1 MTTLWEVAE
10 SQQNINAWVQDLAGQ
25 QVIQQA
31 PQQVVVQPTQ
41 TVEQTNLTWTSSWVE
56 QTQIVQPVQQQVQVG
71 QPATPSTPSPEDL
84 LKQIQWVVEESK
96 TLEEVAKEDDASR
109 IQKENEAVLKSL
121 VEENVS
127 DLPSTT
133 PIKED
138 VQAQISDTSE
148 SDKLAQDIKESIEDM
163 KTVQQAK
170 DIAKKC
176 YNALLK
182 EKSLHDMDN
191 KSNKDLIEYLQ
202 WIINQQKKDSLSKE
216 TDPRVVKLDDE
227 GYTQWKLEEAYKKDK
242 SSANRNNLNR
252 LYLAKIAV
260 NNPWLRIND
269 LIDFMNNPGAKS
281 NSIWAVVPTA
291 APVAEVKPI
300 PQIPK
305 WIPIK
310 MRGML

>member
-127 DLPSTT
+127 DLPNTT

-170 DIAKKC
+170 DAGCWAQKYSAHGRNPSIRVWRMVP
-176 YNALLK
+176 LLDA
-182 EKSLHDMDN
+182 H
-191 KSNKDLIEYLQ
+191 Q
-202 WIINQQKKDSLSKE
+202 
-216 TDPRVVKLDDE
+216 
-227 GYTQWKLEEAYKKDK
+227 
-242 SSANRNNLNR
+242 NR
-252 LYLAKIAV
+252 
-260 NNPWLRIND
+260 
-269 LIDFMNNPGAKS
+269 
-281 NSIWAVVPTA
+281 IWPSRHA
-291 APVAEVKPI
+291 ARSHAP
-300 PQIPK
+300 
-305 WIPIK
+305 
-310 MRGML
+310 